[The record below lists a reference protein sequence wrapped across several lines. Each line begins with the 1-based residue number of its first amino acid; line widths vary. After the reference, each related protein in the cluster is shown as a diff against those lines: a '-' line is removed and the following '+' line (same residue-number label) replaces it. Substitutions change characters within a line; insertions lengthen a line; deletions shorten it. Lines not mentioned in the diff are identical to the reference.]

1 MVREHVAQLW
11 SRRRNQKGMDYA
23 KGRALIGKFELGQI
37 VAMPVCK
44 YSIAR
49 FAVFAA
55 RQIAGSAPCSTPDI
69 GPPNRDTLMLA
80 TEGQLGEFLIGTSNQ
95 SEILREKVGFQFLSL
110 RHALDITH

>member
-55 RQIAGSAPCSTPDI
+55 
-69 GPPNRDTLMLA
+69 
-80 TEGQLGEFLIGTSNQ
+80 
-95 SEILREKVGFQFLSL
+95 
-110 RHALDITH
+110 